1 MKISIYPSAVAT
13 ARVLIL
19 RLITLMTEEPT
30 RMFHIAVSGG
40 STPALLFDLWANEY
54 KNITP
59 WERLHIYWVDE
70 TCVPATHS
78 ASNFGL
84 MYSLLLCD
92 TTIPESHI
100 HRIDGTNN
108 PVTEAIRY
116 SGLVR
121 KQLPFAFGVP
131 IFDVVLLGAATDG
144 HLASIHSGQE
154 ELLSEPFPYVS
165 TVNAVNGNRCITM
178 TGRVMLHAE
187 HTYFFITGKVKAPIV
202 AEMMTQGD
210 LTPAAFVAHHA
221 RNVELFVDKLAASML

>member
-30 RMFHIAVSGG
+30 RIFHIAVSGG

-70 TCVPATHS
+70 MCVPATHS
-78 ASNFGL
+78 ESNFGL
-84 MYSLLLCD
+84 THSLLLHD
-92 TTIPESHI
+92 TTMPAEHI
-100 HRIDGTNN
+100 HRIDGENN
-108 PVTEAIRY
+108 PVKEAIRY

-121 KQLPFAFGVP
+121 KQLPFAYGVP

-144 HLASIHSGQE
+144 HLASIHCGQE
-154 ELLSEPFPYVS
+154 ALLSEPFPYVS
-165 TVNAVNGNRCITM
+165 TVNPANGKRCITM
-178 TGRVMLHAE
+178 TGKVMLYAE
-187 HTYFFITGKVKAPIV
+187 RTFFFITGKAKAPIV
-202 AEMMTQGD
+202 ADIMKQGD
-210 LTPAAFVAHHA
+210 LTPAAFVAHHGK
-221 RNVELFVDKLAASML
+221 NVELFVDKLAASML